1 MREYYDTYENKKYD
15 TIGCLEGET
24 ISKVYVDEEDI
35 LTITTKSGLQ
45 VTFDGSGGHMKI
57 KCYLETDETDLLNLI
72 GEKVIKTAEKEVE
85 YNSGDMFFFY
95 DIETFNH
102 TVQLRFVGEDDTYYA
117 SQVYIY
123 RTLTDEEKELKRK
136 DALNM
141 IEKIKKDMERIK

>member
-1 MREYYDTYENKKYD
+1 
-15 TIGCLEGET
+15 
-24 ISKVYVDEEDI
+24 VDEEDI
-35 LTITTKSGLQ
+35 LTIITKSGLQ

-57 KCYLETDETDLLNLI
+57 KCFLETDETELLNLI
-72 GEKVIKTAEKEVE
+72 GEEVIKATEKEVE

-117 SQVYIY
+117 SEVYIY

-141 IEKIKKDMERIK
+141 IEKIKKDMERIR